1 MTRPPVPSRDRARGT
16 AATRA
21 LAKKQPNHP
30 SIRPAAPRRVP
41 PRVRARASRR
51 GAHRDSTRRSGRGIG
66 GARRCAS
73 SSSVRSVGS
82 SRGDRGRASARPR
95 GRARI
100 PRGVATVPDTS
111 REASRDRDSTLF
123 KASRDRDTSFKA
135 SPDPDGV
142 FDRLNPNAR
151 ALGDGISFH
160 RLFIC
165 YSMYRVFE

>member
-1 MTRPPVPSRDRARGT
+1 MRVVIVGPV
-16 AATRA
+16 
-21 LAKKQPNHP
+21 
-30 SIRPAAPRRVP
+30 RRVE
-41 PRVRARASRR
+41 SRR
-51 GAHRDSTRRSGRGIG
+51 PRSRERAT
-66 GARRCAS
+66 ARS
-73 SSSVRSVGS
+73 
-82 SRGDRGRASARPR
+82 
-95 GRARI
+95 RARI

-165 YSMYRVFE
+165 YSMYRVSECAPAIFQCNPRARRADAIRRVSGRGTDRDAACGDVIMNDDQAKKIKTDDDGASLIFFIYD